1 MANPDKLAKVSG
13 AVAALDATRWDW
25 FGLAADGGS
34 RRNEMS
40 ICNGTKHS
48 IELVKW
54 YVYGGK
60 VKVPPEPYIQP
71 MKQDDCLFHK
81 TGSWAATGSSGIV
94 TYRLHHKTNLHIL
107 WDCPFNFDH
116 YDNYIGLM
124 LTSRTD
130 RFIPDENLFQNM
142 EQYSHTMAI
151 TPKAG
156 SSYDLVCCGPRTGD
170 SIDAG
175 GKSPWGHRRPC
186 KVQVKHYKVA
196 ATMGDRH
203 ATCSKITIL
212 EVS

>member
-1 MANPDKLAKVSG
+1 MTATSPYESQRYGASDSSCAGLASWCGDYGKPRQAAAKVSG

-25 FGLAADGGS
+25 FGLAANGGS
-34 RRNEMS
+34 RRDEMS

-81 TGSWAATGSSGIV
+81 TGSWAAIGSSGIV

-124 LTSRTD
+124 LTSGTD
-130 RFIPDENLFQNM
+130 RFIPDKNLFRLW
-142 EQYSHTMAI
+142 
-151 TPKAG
+151 
-156 SSYDLVCCGPRTGD
+156 SSTRTQ
-170 SIDAG
+170 
-175 GKSPWGHRRPC
+175 W
-186 KVQVKHYKVA
+186 Q
-196 ATMGDRH
+196 
-203 ATCSKITIL
+203 
-212 EVS
+212 